1 MGRRDGLLER
11 KQRVVLLVVFQTAA
25 SAFVMEGAGHFGWS
39 CGVAANVSDQA
50 VFTSSRSEENRQN
63 RGELRSIRLLASAD
77 EISSASTR
85 NGLIICLCAG
95 RNVVPDWPARQVW
108 PPFVD

>member
-39 CGVAANVSDQA
+39 CGVAANVSDEA
-50 VFTSSRSEENRQN
+50 VF
-63 RGELRSIRLLASAD
+63 
-77 EISSASTR
+77 TR

-95 RNVVPDWPARQVW
+95 RNVVPDQRDR
-108 PPFVD
+108 FGRRLLIDIDSYNLRHFDF